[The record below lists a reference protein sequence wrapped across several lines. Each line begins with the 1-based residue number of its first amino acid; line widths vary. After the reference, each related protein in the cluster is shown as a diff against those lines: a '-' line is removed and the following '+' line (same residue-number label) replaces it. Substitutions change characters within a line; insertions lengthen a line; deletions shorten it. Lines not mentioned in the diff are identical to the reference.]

1 MPTVATGFQMEALDW
16 IILLHTDL
24 LGVDGSSV
32 SGISAL
38 FSLARQT
45 SDNVTFPLEI
55 ARGVHCW

>member
-1 MPTVATGFQMEALDW
+1 MPTVATGFQMEALDQ

-38 FSLARQT
+38 FSLAR
-45 SDNVTFPLEI
+45 
-55 ARGVHCW
+55 